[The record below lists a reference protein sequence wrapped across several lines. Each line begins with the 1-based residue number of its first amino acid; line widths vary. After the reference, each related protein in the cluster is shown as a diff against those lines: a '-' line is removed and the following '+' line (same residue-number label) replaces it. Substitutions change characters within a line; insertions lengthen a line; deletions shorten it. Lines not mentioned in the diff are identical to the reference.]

1 MFKLLKFAKAKVALG
16 AVALVP
22 VLAMAEE
29 KGVDYTTLTSKID
42 FSGATNAV
50 LDVIKL
56 IVGALVV
63 WKGGQWIVK
72 AIRGA

>member
-42 FSGATNAV
+42 FSGASNAV
-50 LDVIKL
+50 LDVIKI
-56 IVGALVV
+56 IVSALVV
-63 WKGGQWIVK
+63 WKGGQWIMK